1 MKTLYLNVLS
11 TDQTTKRKQ
20 QNETLDNF
28 LIVSILLCRAGRKSR
43 QIGHGRLY
51 KCRIPDSKSSG
62 GISGILWYILQYY
75 EG

>member
-28 LIVSILLCRAGRKSR
+28 LIVSILLRRAGQKSK
-43 QIGHGRLY
+43 QIGHGRL
-51 KCRIPDSKSSG
+51 
-62 GISGILWYILQYY
+62 
-75 EG
+75 